1 MAASMNEHWLREL
14 SVQTER
20 PPALGFAGQRPAEDD
35 HLTAEAFAQDW
46 YGGYLD
52 QPWRKRSASEA
63 RELFARHGLI
73 SDFWTI

>member
-1 MAASMNEHWLREL
+1 MT
-14 SVQTER
+14 V
-20 PPALGFAGQRPAEDD
+20 PALW
-35 HLTAEAFAQDW
+35 AFAQDW

-52 QPWRKRSASEA
+52 QPWRKRSVSEA